1 MISQLRYCVIF
12 LSILCSITDVSK
24 ANNFHEIDANEM
36 DLTEDQL
43 KALIGDFDPQ
53 NLDGELVWNNTWFR
67 WDYGVIPYVF
77 NDSQIFEEDFRNKII
92 NAIHF
97 LNDNLE
103 GCILMRYAN
112 TVSY

>member
-1 MISQLRYCVIF
+1 MISQLHYCVIF
-12 LSILCSITDVSK
+12 LIILCSITDVSK
-24 ANNFHEIDANEM
+24 A
-36 DLTEDQL
+36 
-43 KALIGDFDPQ
+43 
-53 NLDGELVWNNTWFR
+53 LVWNNKSFK
-67 WDYGVIPYVF
+67 WDDGVIPYVF

-92 NAIHF
+92 NAMYF